1 MGLFIL
7 TPHTL
12 LESAVFTF
20 NLTIRLALYNV
31 SLIIVIAGHKA
42 VSTSSLSLQSRL
54 PCLSFTRSV

>member
-20 NLTIRLALYNV
+20 NLTIRLALSNV
-31 SLIIVIAGHKA
+31 SLIVVIAGHKA
-42 VSTSSLSLQSRL
+42 VSLQFIPSIRL